1 VTPQAYATL
10 GAADLAALVRRGD
23 ASARD
28 IAAAAL
34 ARIDQLDRRYN
45 AFTAVTHERALREAA
60 AVDAARAR
68 GESLPLLAGVP
79 FAVKN
84 LFDVAGLTTLAGA
97 AIERDKPPAAADAT
111 VVARLARAGAVLVG
125 ALNMEEYA
133 YGFVTENAHFGA
145 VRNPHDTSRVAGGS
159 SGGSAAALA
168 AGIVPLALGSDT
180 NGSIRVPAALCGV
193 CGLKPTYGRLTRQG
207 AALFASSLDHVG
219 PMARSV
225 TDLALAYDA
234 MQGADAADIACAQ
247 RAVEPA
253 LPTLDRGSG
262 ELRIGVAAGYFHD
275 NAGEAARAAL
285 DVAARALGAT
295 RRVTLPDVER
305 ARAAG
310 FIITASEGAELHLAD
325 LRTRAADFDFATR
338 DRFLAGTMIPAS
350 WYVDAQRFRAWF
362 RARVHEAFAS
372 VDVIVAAATPVP
384 ATPIGA
390 TSFDLHGKPVPPR
403 THLGLL
409 THAFA
414 FAGLP
419 VATVPIDGDGL
430 PLGVQLVAAPWR
442 EDLALRA
449 ARALEIAGVSHARVA
464 PGALAPRESPP
475 S

>member
-1 VTPQAYATL
+1 VTPRAYATL
-10 GAADLAALVRRGD
+10 GAADLAAQVRRGE
-23 ASARD
+23 ASARA
-28 IAAAAL
+28 IAEAAL
-34 ARIDQLDRRYN
+34 VRIDALDRRYN
-45 AFTAVTHERALREAA
+45 AFTAIARERALRDAA
-60 AVDAARAR
+60 AIDAARAR
-68 GESLPLLAGVP
+68 GESLPPLAGVP

-97 AIERDKPPAAADAT
+97 AIERDKPAARADAT
-111 VVARLARAGAVLVG
+111 VVARLAKAGAVLVG

-133 YGFVTENAHFGA
+133 YGFVTENAHYGA
-145 VRNPHDTSRVAGGS
+145 VRNPHDEGRVAGGS

-168 AGIVPLALGSDT
+168 AGIVPLTLGSDT

-193 CGLKPTYGRLTRQG
+193 CGLKPTYGRLSRQG

-219 PMARSV
+219 PMTRSV
-225 TDLALAYDA
+225 ADLALAYDA

-247 RAVEPA
+247 RDVEPT
-253 LPTLDRGSG
+253 LPGLDRGLDG
-262 ELRIGVAAGYFHD
+262 LRIGVAAGYFHD
-275 NAGEAARAAL
+275 HAGDEARAAL
-285 DVAARALGAT
+285 DVAAKALGAT
-295 RRVTLPDVER
+295 RRVTLPEVER

-310 FIITASEGAELHLAD
+310 FIITASEGAELHLPD
-325 LRTRAADFDFATR
+325 LRTRAGDFDFATR
-338 DRFLAGTMIPAS
+338 DRFLAGAMIPAS

-362 RARVHEAFAS
+362 RARVHAAFAD
-372 VDVIVAAATPVP
+372 VDVILAAATPVP

-390 TSFDLHGKPVPPR
+390 TTFDLHGEPMPPR

-419 VATVPIDGDGL
+419 VATVPIDGAGL

-464 PGALAPRESPP
+464 PGALGAGAPAP